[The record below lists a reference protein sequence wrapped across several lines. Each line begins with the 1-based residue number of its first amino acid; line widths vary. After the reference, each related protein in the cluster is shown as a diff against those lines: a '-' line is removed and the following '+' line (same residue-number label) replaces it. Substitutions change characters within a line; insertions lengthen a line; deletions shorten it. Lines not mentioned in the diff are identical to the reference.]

1 MLGFLKIRYVWWIS
15 CITSWWRW
23 GYYDFFAE
31 RPFWR
36 ICFRPA
42 AAWKILLGSDMQ
54 RWDLHG
60 EEKCIHFFFGHFVS
74 GCYQISSA
82 LTQCFEISQKVSS
95 ILLWSNNFRAKTI
108 QTHSARIG
116 WNPRIFCAIFK
127 HRQKHEYSAWKWR
140 KRKKSFKIDYVN
152 EVWRRLFVFLYLQ
165 LSTTFLA
172 RGPQP

>member
-54 RWDLHG
+54 RWDYTERRSASISFSVILCQGVTKFLVHLHSVL
-60 EEKCIHFFFGHFVS
+60 KLAKKSHPFFCEVTIFAPKQ
-74 GCYQISSA
+74 YK
-82 LTQCFEISQKVSS
+82 LTQLALVEIRRDLFVPFSNTVKNMNILLENEGKGKKVS
-95 ILLWSNNFRAKTI
+95 
-108 QTHSARIG
+108 
-116 WNPRIFCAIFK
+116 
-127 HRQKHEYSAWKWR
+127 
-140 KRKKSFKIDYVN
+140 
-152 EVWRRLFVFLYLQ
+152 RLIM
-165 LSTTFLA
+165 
-172 RGPQP
+172 

>member
-82 LTQCFEISQKVSS
+82 LTQCFEISQKALFCEVTIFAPKPCKLTQLALVEIRRDFFVPFSNTVKNMN
-95 ILLWSNNFRAKTI
+95 ILLENEGK
-108 QTHSARIG
+108 G
-116 WNPRIFCAIFK
+116 
-127 HRQKHEYSAWKWR
+127 
-140 KRKKSFKIDYVN
+140 KKVS
-152 EVWRRLFVFLYLQ
+152 RLIM
-165 LSTTFLA
+165 
-172 RGPQP
+172 